1 MIQLIES
8 LPSGTLG
15 FSCSGRLSGE
25 EMQRRVIPSIEGAL
39 LEFDHVKVMV
49 VFEPSFEGLSLE
61 AVWDDTNFGLR
72 HWDGLEKLA
81 VVTNLGWVRNGMRA
95 LAVLLPCPVHLFS
108 LEEQDN
114 ARRWLSEALGT
125 VHLERQGEVITIGL
139 IGQLDRDVYRRI
151 DDDLAQLF
159 SEVDR
164 PRVLLDPRLPP
175 SPPAPGGGEQPA
187 LATPGPA
194 VDPALQPGP
203 DPDLHRLRPVGS
215 PGMDLRRLKA
225 DLQPEPPCR
234 RSAPWLMGS
243 AA

>member
-25 EMQRRVIPSIEGAL
+25 EMQRRVIPSIEAAL

-81 VVTNLGWVRNGMRA
+81 VATNLGWVRNGMRA

-164 PRVLLDPRLPP
+164 PRVLLDLRDFDGWLGLNALRQHLALIRDYRHRPQRLAVV
-175 SPPAPGGGEQPA
+175 SSQPWQP
-187 LATPGPA
+187 LAQR
-194 VDPALQPGP
+194 LIQPFSQAQTQTFTSS
-203 DPDLHRLRPVGS
+203 DLLAAQEWIC
-215 PGMDLRRLKA
+215 A
-225 DLQPEPPCR
+225 D
-234 RSAPWLMGS
+234 
-243 AA
+243 

>member
-1 MIQLIES
+1 MIELIES

-25 EMQRRVIPSIEGAL
+25 EMQRRVIPSIEAAL

-49 VFEPSFEGLSLE
+49 VFEPNFEGLSLE

-95 LAVLLPCPVHLFS
+95 LAVLLPCPVHLFN

-164 PRVLLDPRLPP
+164 PRVLLDLRDFDGWLGLNALRQHLALIRDYRHRPQRLAVV
-175 SPPAPGGGEQPA
+175 SSQPWQP
-187 LATPGPA
+187 LAQR
-194 VDPALQPGP
+194 LIQPFSQAQTQTFTGS
-203 DPDLHRLRPVGS
+203 DLLAAQEWIC
-215 PGMDLRRLKA
+215 A
-225 DLQPEPPCR
+225 D
-234 RSAPWLMGS
+234 
-243 AA
+243 

>member
-25 EMQRRVIPSIEGAL
+25 EMQRRVIPSIEAAL

-81 VVTNLGWVRNGMRA
+81 VATNLGWVRNGMRA

-164 PRVLLDPRLPP
+164 PRVLLDLRDFDGWLGLNALRQHLALIRDYRHRPQRLAVV
-175 SPPAPGGGEQPA
+175 SSQPWQP
-187 LATPGPA
+187 LAQR
-194 VDPALQPGP
+194 LIQPFSQAQTQTFTGS
-203 DPDLHRLRPVGS
+203 DLLTAQEWIC
-215 PGMDLRRLKA
+215 A
-225 DLQPEPPCR
+225 D
-234 RSAPWLMGS
+234 
-243 AA
+243 